1 MTIEESDAR
10 NKLKQSALRYFNKKG
25 YDVEDEKV
33 VKEGYSGLSREFD
46 LVVRRGGSTQPVWI
60 KDWDRTIGVNIV
72 IDLDKASADVGLNNP
87 IVVGG
92 KFSDHAKSYANRK
105 KITLLTE
112 RQINRILR
120 MGHY

>member
-1 MTIEESDAR
+1 MPEGSNSR
-10 NKLKQSALRYFNKKG
+10 NKLKQLAIRYFRKQG
-25 YDVEDEKV
+25 YDIEEKKTV
-33 VKEGYSGLSREFD
+33 REGYSGLSREFD
-46 LVVRRGGSTQPVWI
+46 LVVRRGGSTQAVWI

-72 IDLDKASADVGLNNP
+72 IDLDKASADVGLSNP

-120 MGHY
+120 MRHY